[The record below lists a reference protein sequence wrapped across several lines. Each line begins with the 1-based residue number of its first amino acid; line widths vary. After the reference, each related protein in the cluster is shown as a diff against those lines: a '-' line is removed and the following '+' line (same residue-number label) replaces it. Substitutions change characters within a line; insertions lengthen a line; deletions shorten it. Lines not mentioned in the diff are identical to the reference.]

1 LAGQALAVE
10 LYREGGI
17 RTGRMSIEVKQ
28 GPRAG
33 ERIEMTRLALP
44 NRVYTRR
51 HLDYVA
57 ACLARVVA
65 RAASVKGMRL
75 MHQPELLGGFM
86 AEYEPAVVE
95 DLSAA
100 MV

>member
-1 LAGQALAVE
+1 
-10 LYREGGI
+10 
-17 RTGRMSIEVKQ
+17 
-28 GPRAG
+28 
-33 ERIEMTRLALP
+33 
-44 NRVYTRR
+44 
-51 HLDYVA
+51 
-57 ACLARVVA
+57 
-65 RAASVKGMRL
+65 MRL